1 MDELIFDI
9 IADENAEMIQEI
21 NSIVNEAIRVLIA
34 RGMYDAGVTVKIHV
48 SLESAGQEDGSVLL
62 VPSFETKTGFKI
74 GANFEG
80 KKLRTRCGKGLRRT
94 KAGYWETR
102 ETDEQLSM
110 VK

>member
-21 NSIVNEAIRVLIA
+21 NSIVNEAIRVCIERNLGA
-34 RGMYDAGVTVKIHV
+34 ASVTVKIGV
-48 SLESAGQEDGSVLL
+48 EVKSNAAADGTTMLT
-62 VPSFETKTGFKI
+62 PEFETKTGFKI
-74 GANFEG
+74 GGNFEG
-80 KKLRTRCGKGLRRT
+80 CKFRTRSGKGLVRN

-102 ETDEQLSM
+102 YVDEQLSM